1 MAGAALLVRLDM
13 TVGMQNRVAGKCGSA
28 AMAAGDVFG
37 CERAACLW
45 RGEARILGGAN
56 GAQCGR
62 GKKKPAILRASNSA
76 ISIAPEGQWQYYC
89 SPRQTK
95 SG

>member
-1 MAGAALLVRLDM
+1 M

-45 RGEARILGGAN
+45 RGEARILGGQTAPSVV
-56 GAQCGR
+56 GA
-62 GKKKPAILRASNSA
+62 KKRFFEEFRE
-76 ISIAPEGQWQYYC
+76 PELAHSVC
-89 SPRQTK
+89 
-95 SG
+95 